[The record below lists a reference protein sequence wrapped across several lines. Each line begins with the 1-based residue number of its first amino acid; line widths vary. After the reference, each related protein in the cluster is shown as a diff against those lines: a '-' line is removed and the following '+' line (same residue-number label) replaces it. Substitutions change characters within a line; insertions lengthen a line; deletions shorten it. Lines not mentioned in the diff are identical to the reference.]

1 MRSIEWRDG
10 KVRFLDQSRL
20 PSEEYYVETDNE
32 EVIAQAIRTL
42 ALRGAPLIGIAAAYG
57 FALAFRKPAF
67 SNPALFHASLERLS
81 NLFRSTRPTA
91 VNLFWAIDRMR
102 RTALDAAALAP
113 LTLAERIL
121 AEAKAIHD
129 EDEAQCRLIGAA
141 GAKILPNAAMV
152 LTHCNTGSLATGGD
166 GTALS
171 VLKVAWESHTLKHV
185 YVDETRPLLQGA
197 RLTAWELQRLG
208 IPFTLIT
215 DSTAAFLLQQ
225 QKVNAVIIGAD
236 RITANG
242 DVANKVG
249 SYGLAV
255 QAQFHRVPFIVAAPT
270 STIDFAMGSGKEIPI
285 EQRSGA
291 EVTEIAGTRIAPAG
305 VDVYSPAF
313 DITPHELISAIV
325 TDRGVL
331 RAPYQE
337 SIASLKQEVH
347 LKNVVHGRHE
357 A

>member
-1 MRSIEWRDG
+1 MRSIEWREG

-20 PSEEYYVETDNE
+20 PSEECYVETDDE

-57 FALAFRKPAF
+57 FALAFRTPTFSDSAF
-67 SNPALFHASLERLS
+67 FHASLERVS

-91 VNLFWAIDRMR
+91 VNLFWAVDRMR
-102 RTALDAAALAP
+102 RTALDAATHSP
-113 LTLAERIL
+113 RTLAERIL
-121 AEAKAIHD
+121 TEAKAIHG
-129 EDEAQCRLIGAA
+129 EDEEQCRVIGVA
-141 GAKILPNAAMV
+141 GSKILPNAAMV

-171 VLKVAWESHTLKHV
+171 VLKVAWESHMLKHV

-197 RLTAWELQRLG
+197 RLTAWELQQLG

-225 QKVNAVIIGAD
+225 GKVNAVIIGAD

-255 QAQFHRVPFIVAAPT
+255 QAKYHGVPFFVAAPT
-270 STIDFAMGSGKEIPI
+270 TTIDFAMESGKEIPI
-285 EQRSGA
+285 EQRSGM
-291 EVTEIAGTRIAPAG
+291 EVTEIAGIRIAPPG
-305 VDVYSPAF
+305 VEVYSPAF
-313 DITPHELISAIV
+313 DITPHELVSAIV

-331 RAPYQE
+331 RAPYRE
-337 SIASLKQEVH
+337 SLASLKQERTS
-347 LKNVVHGRHE
+347 LERHPRKV
-357 A
+357 

>member
-20 PSEEYYVETDNE
+20 PLDEVYVETDDE
-32 EVIAQAIRTL
+32 DVIARAIRSL
-42 ALRGAPLIGIAAAYG
+42 SLRGAPLIGIAAAYG
-57 FALAFRKPAF
+57 FALAFRKAASSAPASF
-67 SNPALFHASLERLS
+67 NASLERVS
-81 NLFRSTRPTA
+81 NLFGSTRPTA

-102 RTALDAAALAP
+102 RVALEAAAHAP
-113 LTLAERIL
+113 DTLAEQML
-121 AEAKAIHD
+121 AEARLIH
-129 EDEAQCRLIGAA
+129 EDDAEQCRKIGIA
-141 GAKILPNAAMV
+141 GSEILPNAAIV

-171 VLKVAWESHTLKHV
+171 VLNVAWQTHKLKHV

-197 RLTAWELQRLG
+197 RLTAWELQHLG

-225 QKVNAVIIGAD
+225 GKVNAVIVGAD

-249 SYGLAV
+249 TYGLAV
-255 QAQFHRVPFIVAAPT
+255 LAQFHNVPFVVAAPR
-270 STIDFAMGSGKEIPI
+270 STIDFAMESGKDIPI

-291 EVTEIAGTRIAPAG
+291 EVTEIAGIRIAPPG
-305 VDVYSPAF
+305 VEVYSPAF
-313 DITPHELISAIV
+313 DISPSELITAIV
-325 TDRGVL
+325 TEHGVL
-331 RAPYQE
+331 RAPYRQ
-337 SIASLKQEVH
+337 SIASLSR
-347 LKNVVHGRHE
+347 NVPPHERHPRRT
-357 A
+357 

>member
-20 PSEEYYVETDNE
+20 PSAEHYVETDDE
-32 EVIAQAIRTL
+32 EVIAQAIKTL

-57 FALAFRKPAF
+57 FALAFRRTSS
-67 SNPALFHASLERLS
+67 SNPASFAASLERVS
-81 NLFRSTRPTA
+81 NLFGSTRPTA

-102 RTALDAAALAP
+102 RVALDAAAGAP
-113 LTLAERIL
+113 RTLAEIIL

-129 EDEAQCRLIGAA
+129 EDAEQCRKIGSS
-141 GAKILPNAAMV
+141 GSEILPNAAMV

-171 VLKVAWESHTLKHV
+171 VLKVAWESHKLKHV

-225 QKVNAVIIGAD
+225 GKVNAIIVGAD
-236 RITANG
+236 RIASNG

-255 QAQFHRVPFIVAAPT
+255 HAHFHKVPFVVAAPT
-270 STIDFAMGSGKEIPI
+270 STIDFAVNSGKEIPI
-285 EQRSGA
+285 EQRSGT
-291 EVTEIAGTRIAPAG
+291 EVTEIAGTRIAPEG

-313 DITPHELISAIV
+313 DITPGELVAAIV

-331 RAPYQE
+331 RAPYRQ
-337 SIASLKQEVH
+337 SIATLKPVLPQSE
-347 LKNVVHGRHE
+347 RHPRQM
-357 A
+357 